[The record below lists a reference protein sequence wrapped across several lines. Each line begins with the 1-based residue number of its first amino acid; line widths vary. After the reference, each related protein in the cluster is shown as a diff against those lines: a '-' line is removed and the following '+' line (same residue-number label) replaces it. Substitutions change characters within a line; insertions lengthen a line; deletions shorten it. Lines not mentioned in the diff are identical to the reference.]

1 MKKSIFCSLVLVMA
15 SSLVINTPVLAQ
27 KKAPSSSEGAAKSS
41 ISTNAKIG
49 DKFLENGE
57 YANAVDYYLKALRNK
72 PSDMYAQYKLGVAY
86 ENMLEYGK
94 AEFAYQRVYQARVK
108 NQNLLTFRYG
118 NMLKLNGKYD
128 EAKKYFTE
136 FLSTFKPEK
145 PEEEFYSDLARLE
158 LKGCD
163 LAINERD
170 KKLPD
175 FKLRLLP
182 SPVNSLASDYAPTIW
197 ENDSAIVLTTARP
210 EARGGS
216 KDPVLGGS
224 FSDLFYF
231 KKAGKEWE
239 RTFTE
244 SAFEEINSKLSEGA
258 GVFTADKK
266 KFYYTSCADEDQC
279 QIFVMTLEDDFW
291 GKPVLLNT
299 NINMPGFASKQPSIT
314 PKGDTMFFVSNRPGG
329 LGGNDIWYS
338 VNRGNDSWDV
348 PVNLGEALNTNQN
361 DMSPFYYAPEKLL
374 FFSTNG
380 RESFGGLDIYMAT
393 GKDFDKVVNAGYPFN
408 SSRDDFYFTVGK
420 NYAYFSSN
428 RENGIGSDDI
438 YSMRPFD
445 VAPSLAKAISDK
457 ERIAS
462 GKPEEPVKTETD
474 NSQDVTGKLVD
485 STKNAD
491 VANKV
496 VELVDEKGNTV
507 KKTETDEKGNFA
519 FNNLPDN
526 RDYSVKP
533 AKPTKP
539 AKPAKST
546 KPSKKNV
553 KPVIETEDEKDAVEP
568 VITVKKTRSNKPSTR
583 FNYENIYFDFDSDK
597 LRPEAEAT
605 LKDIVAYSKNE
616 SGIQVEMN
624 SYTDGIGNSAY
635 NKILAERRADVAKE
649 FLKANGM
656 ENAKFVVRNYGERN
670 FLATNEN
677 PAGRQLN
684 RRVEFYILGGHK
696 VSGNMVYVP
705 ETATTAP
712 AVGEQFGMSGDEVK
726 QVNALSSDAIAAF
739 QPVRV
744 KRTGASVVAKQS
756 ISLSKKANDEFPE
769 IANAD
774 RISVNATAMPMV
786 NGEYEIRGGQ
796 TLFTVA
802 KLFGTT
808 VDAIKSQNNLSSENL
823 EPGTKIVITA
833 GAKKANRYLVKK
845 GDSLKSIA
853 GKVGIS
859 VERLKEINRLEFYTL
874 MEGMQLRTR

>member
-1 MKKSIFCSLVLVMA
+1 MAASLVF
-15 SSLVINTPVLAQ
+15 NTPVLAQ
-27 KKAPSSSEGAAKSS
+27 KKSPSVKEGAAKSS
-41 ISTNAKIG
+41 VSTNAKIG
-49 DKFLENGE
+49 DKYLENGE
-57 YANAVDYYLKALRNK
+57 YANAVDYYLKALRKK
-72 PSDMYAQYKLGVAY
+72 PSDMYAQYKLGIAY
-86 ENMLEYGK
+86 ENMLDYSK
-94 AEFAYQRVYQARVK
+94 AEYAYQRVYQARVK
-108 NQNLLTFRYG
+108 NLNLLTFHYG

-145 PEEEFYSDLARLE
+145 PEEESYSDLARLE

-163 LAINERD
+163 LAISERD
-170 KKLPD
+170 KKSPD
-175 FKLRLLP
+175 FKIRLLP
-182 SPVNSLASDYAPTIW
+182 APVNSIASDYAPAIW
-197 ENDSAIVLTTARP
+197 ENDSALVLTTSRP
-210 EARGGS
+210 EARGGQT
-216 KDPVLGGS
+216 DPVLGGS
-224 FSDLFYF
+224 FSDFFYY
-231 KKAGKEWE
+231 KKEGKEWE
-239 RTFTE
+239 RTYSST
-244 SAFEEINSKLSEGA
+244 AFEEVNSKLSEGA
-258 GVFTADKK
+258 GVFTADKL
-266 KFYYTSCADEDQC
+266 KFYYTSCADEDVC
-279 QIFVMTLEDDFW
+279 QIFLMKFDDGFW
-291 GKPVLLNT
+291 EKPVLLNT
-299 NINMPGFASKQPSIT
+299 NINMPGFASKQPSVT

-338 VNRGNDSWDV
+338 VNRGGDNWDV
-348 PVNLGEALNTNQN
+348 PVNLGESLKNNQN

-393 GKDFDKVVNAGYPFN
+393 GKDFDKVTNAGYPFN
-408 SSRDDFYFTVGK
+408 SNRDDFYFTVGK

-438 YSMRPFD
+438 YSLRPFD
-445 VAPSLAKAISDK
+445 VSPSIAKAITDK

-474 NSQDVTGKLVD
+474 NSQDLTGKLID
-485 STKNAD
+485 STSIKDSTNKANL
-491 VANKV
+491 ANKV
-496 VELVDEKGNTV
+496 VELVDEQGNTV
-507 KKTETDEKGNFA
+507 KKTETDKDGNFA

-526 RDYSVKP
+526 REYKVKP
-533 AKPTKP
+533 AKSTKP
-539 AKPAKST
+539 AKPAKPAKAT

-553 KPVIETEDEKDAVEP
+553 KPVIETQEEEAVEP
-568 VITVKKTRSNKPSTR
+568 VIATVKKTRSNKPSTR

-597 LRPEAEAT
+597 LRPEAEQV

-649 FLKANGM
+649 YLKANGM
-656 ENAKFVVRNYGERN
+656 ESAKFVIRNYGERN

-696 VSGNMVYVP
+696 VSGNMVFVP

-712 AVGEQFGMSGDEVK
+712 AVGQQFDMTGDEVK
-726 QVNALSSDAIAAF
+726 TINALTSDAIAAL
-739 QPVRV
+739 QPIRV

-756 ISLSKKANDEFPE
+756 IALSKQTNDEFPE

-774 RISVNATAMPMV
+774 RISMNATAMPFL

-802 KLFGTT
+802 ALFGTT
-808 VDAIKSQNNLSSENL
+808 VDAIKMQNNLTTENL
-823 EPGTKIVITA
+823 EPGTKIVITP
-833 GAKKANRYLVKK
+833 GAKKASRYQVKK
-845 GDSLKSIA
+845 GDSVKSIA
-853 GKVGIS
+853 NKSGIS
-859 VERLKEINRLEFYTL
+859 ADRLKEINRLEFYTL
-874 MEGMQLRTR
+874 IEGMQLRTR